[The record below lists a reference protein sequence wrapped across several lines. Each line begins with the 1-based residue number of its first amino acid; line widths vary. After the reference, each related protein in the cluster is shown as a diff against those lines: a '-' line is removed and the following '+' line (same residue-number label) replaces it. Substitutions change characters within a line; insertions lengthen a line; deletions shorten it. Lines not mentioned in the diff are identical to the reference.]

1 MRRIRN
7 YDGIHFD
14 YVRYPETEERIVR
27 GAGVGYSAVNLRRFR
42 RASGRRDNAMP
53 EAGDE
58 AWMAWRRQQVT
69 NLVRRISIE
78 AKAINPRIK
87 ISAALI
93 PWGQPPTS
101 EKNFVDVAPMPRIYQ
116 NWHEWMRDGLIDLG
130 VPMNYATETD
140 ARVRGYSAPVKRARA
155 ARRN

>member
-1 MRRIRN
+1 
-7 YDGIHFD
+7 
-14 YVRYPETEERIVR
+14 
-27 GAGVGYSAVNLRRFR
+27 
-42 RASGRRDNAMP
+42 MP

-69 NLVRRISIE
+69 NLVRRISIQ
-78 AKAINPRIK
+78 AKAINPRIT

-101 EKNFVDVAPMPRIYQ
+101 EKNFVDVAPMQRIYQ

-130 VPMNYATETD
+130 VPMNYAIETD
-140 ARVRGYSAPVKRARA
+140 ARVRGYPAPVKRARA